1 MGTGHFAS
9 RFPLE
14 AAAHFYRQA
23 QEFTV
28 SSIGIGTYLG
38 AMDDVTDAGYTE
50 AIRRAIDLG
59 VNFIDTSLNYRNQRS
74 ERAIA
79 RALSRWRGS

>member
-1 MGTGHFAS
+1 MGTGDFAS
-9 RFPLE
+9 RFPVE

-38 AMDDVTDAGYTE
+38 AMDHVTDAGYTE
-50 AIRRAIDLG
+50 AIRRAMDLG
-59 VNFIDTSLNYRNQRS
+59 VNLIDTSLNYRNQRS
-74 ERAIA
+74 ERRNRESAVE
-79 RALSRWRGS
+79 RRGS